1 MFVFACGWEDLPAG
15 KAKEGG
21 DRGEKMFGVN
31 RRGGRVDDHDK
42 REGEREG
49 KRERAKGRN

>member
-42 REGEREG
+42 REGGRER
-49 KRERAKGRN
+49 KIERAKGRN